1 MDYKFLLYDLKRLNK
16 SFKNISRI
24 TTLHT
29 LRNFF
34 ANFAVKI
41 KK

>member
-16 SFKNISRI
+16 SIKNISRI
-24 TTLHT
+24 TT